1 MVVLRLGFGVIGRFT
16 LTLLLLFKDFWI
28 DLFLNVH
35 RKLNALEVNYVN
47 FVF

>member
-16 LTLLLLFKDFWI
+16 LTLLLLYKDFWI

-35 RKLNALEVNYVN
+35 RKLKVNYVN